1 MLVNWEYS
9 VNWKEYAIL
18 ETGANDYP
26 WNKASDIYKEFL
38 DVLFSWKSLGDGQ
51 CLSVGIFI
59 TSFKLEVVF
68 VLKLNMMCVNEPNV
82 GRVGVNRRLRS
93 NYQLNLFCSRSTK
106 GSFTKSFD
114 TNFEGYTVFS
124 NFLGF
129 PGYPYW
135 GIDSVYILKVN
146 SLL

>member
-1 MLVNWEYS
+1 MEVSWGWS
-9 VNWKEYAIL
+9 V
-18 ETGANDYP
+18 
-26 WNKASDIYKEFL
+26 F
-38 DVLFSWKSLGDGQ
+38 
-51 CLSVGIFI
+51 
-59 TSFKLEVVF
+59 
-68 VLKLNMMCVNEPNV
+68 KLNMMCVNESNV

-93 NYQLNLFCSRSTK
+93 NYQLNLFCSRPTK
-106 GSFTKSFD
+106 GSFTKSVD

-135 GIDSVYILKVN
+135 GIDSVYFLKVN